1 MSTRFPLMITLV
13 LLVLAACSS
22 PKRPSDNHEEETPA
36 RTEIEQKV
44 PSSAAVNEAPQG
56 MSQTSIGRGEK
67 ETPQNSLIPEAADD
81 LHLENEE
88 LLFSFQTK
96 AGKTLYIGTDKQQ
109 RYMVYRF
116 GKRGKVE
123 LQQPKTVDGSF
134 DRFTYGFYLRG
145 GGPQNEGLDLN
156 HLTFTGA
163 TNKFVVYEE
172 YRYAPTGGK
181 EVELGV
187 RVINLKTKRETD
199 IKGRAKTIKGT
210 LIGLRDNE
218 LVKTEEGGI

>member
-1 MSTRFPLMITLV
+1 MPARSVSMKILTLF
-13 LLVLAACSS
+13 VLAACSS
-22 PKRPSDNHEEETPA
+22 PKRPSDNNEKETPV
-36 RTEIEQKV
+36 RTEIKQKGS
-44 PSSAAVNEAPQG
+44 SSAAVNEAPQG
-56 MSQTSIGRGEK
+56 MSQTGIGRIEK
-67 ETPQNSLIPEAADD
+67 ETPLNSLIQEAADD

-88 LLFSFQTK
+88 LLLSFQTEG
-96 AGKTLYIGTDKQQ
+96 GKTLYIGIDKQQ

-123 LQQPKTVDGSF
+123 LQHPKTVEGSF
-134 DRFTYGFYLRG
+134 DRFTYGFHLRG
-145 GGPQNEGLDLN
+145 GGPENEGLDLN

-163 TNKFVVYEE
+163 THKFVVYEE
-172 YRYAPTGGK
+172 YNYTPTGRQ
-181 EVELGV
+181 EVAVGL

-218 LVKTEEGGI
+218 LVKTEDGGT